1 MYKHALAAL
10 ALVILV
16 GCESNAA
23 DTRLR
28 GYLRMD
34 PATPLTESEIRTAAL
49 RLIPIGSDEL
59 QVRKAVAE
67 AGIGSDELSSYYP
80 PEADGQAHI
89 IVRLDPSSFRLVKR
103 EYSLALHFNGERK
116 LQDIQAKTWLTG
128 P

>member
-1 MYKHALAAL
+1 MYKRVLPAL
-10 ALVILV
+10 ALVILI

-28 GYLRMD
+28 RYLRID
-34 PATPLTESEIRTAAL
+34 AATPLTESDIRTAAL

-67 AGIGSDELSSYYP
+67 VGIGSDGLSSYYP
-80 PEADGQAHI
+80 PDADGAAHI
-89 IVRLDPSSFRLVKR
+89 IVRQDPSTFGIVKR
-103 EYSLALHFNGERK
+103 EYSLALRFSRERK
-116 LQDIQAKTWLTG
+116 LQDIEAKTWLTG